1 MNGHTTR
8 EDRQTCRNPILRSF
22 IQIAWRW
29 SSRRSWTPTAPFS
42 SAHRHLAFSN
52 SGRQTQ
58 TRFAGAWADDEFLSV
73 PVPKPR
79 FGLIAGRAINGLPP
93 G

>member
-1 MNGHTTR
+1 MSQTDCAVLYPNCMALVIKTIVDT
-8 EDRQTCRNPILRSF
+8 DRAIF
-22 IQIAWRW
+22 
-29 SSRRSWTPTAPFS
+29 FS
-42 SAHRHLAFSN
+42 SSALGFLKLTPP
-52 SGRQTQ
+52 QTQ

-79 FGLIAGRAINGLPP
+79 FGLITGRAINGLPA

>member
-1 MNGHTTR
+1 MSQPDFAVLYPNCMALVIKTIVDPER
-8 EDRQTCRNPILRSF
+8 AIFLS
-22 IQIAWRW
+22 
-29 SSRRSWTPTAPFS
+29 S
-42 SAHRHLAFSN
+42 SALGFLKLRPPHA
-52 SGRQTQ
+52 Q

-79 FGLIAGRAINGLPP
+79 FGLITGRAINGLPP

>member
-1 MNGHTTR
+1 MALVIKTIVDPER
-8 EDRQTCRNPILRSF
+8 AIFLS
-22 IQIAWRW
+22 
-29 SSRRSWTPTAPFS
+29 S
-42 SAHRHLAFSN
+42 SALGFLKLRP
-52 SGRQTQ
+52 QTQ